1 MGDFNLEP
9 NYLCMKS
16 FLKSN
21 RFKGAGSCIGS
32 ILTNK
37 NYSFQYIRSYETGVT
52 GHHHMIYTL
61 KTTFMNTE
69 PKLLKYRCYKNFLLD
84 IFEDDLT
91 ENLKVHKCRFENLPI
106 SSSSYENNM
115 SNISH

>member
-52 GHHHMIYTL
+52 GHHHMIYTTL
-61 KTTFMNTE
+61 KNHVHEHRAKATE
-69 PKLLKYRCYKNFLLD
+69 IPLL
-84 IFEDDLT
+84 
-91 ENLKVHKCRFENLPI
+91 
-106 SSSSYENNM
+106 
-115 SNISH
+115 